1 MKLDFLTI
9 GKIYIESLYKIKN
22 SRITEFKEKLTGEC
36 LNIAINGSVLK
47 AKTGIVACVGRD
59 AYGIT
64 ELLERYNV
72 DYSNLLLSNE
82 KSGRIVNL
90 GKKYIFE
97 GANKFLKLDPDILE
111 NTKIIHV
118 CDDLE
123 IAKKI
128 MKMNK
133 KCILSSSLDT
143 EADIIFSEKEGTGN
157 RILLGEKIRFKNK
170 TFDTKFKKKNKSA
183 FIAGF
188 LARYCKTQSFDSSLR
203 YGISAMNACKN
214 EILGGL
220 DE

>member
-1 MKLDFLTI
+1 MKLDFLTV
-9 GKIYIESLYKIKN
+9 GRIYIESLYKIKD
-22 SRITEFKEKLTGEC
+22 SQITEFKEKLTGEC
-36 LNIAINGSVLK
+36 LSIAINGSVLK

-72 DYSNLLLSNE
+72 DYSNLILSNE

-111 NTKIIHV
+111 RAKIIHV

-123 IAKKI
+123 IAKKV

-203 YGISAMNACKN
+203 YGISWVA
-214 EILGGL
+214 
-220 DE
+220 